1 MNQSTLALHLES
13 VSRRFGTHEVL
24 RDIELQV
31 EHGEWVA
38 IVGPSGCGKTTLL
51 NLMSGYD
58 NPSSGRVVRDGRA
71 RTVYQAD
78 GLFPWL
84 CVRDNVALG
93 LRHLDDKTQQA
104 QIAELL
110 EWIGLTNFAGHFPH
124 QLSGGMKQRVEI
136 ARAIGGQTEILLFD
150 EPFSSL
156 DYITRLRMRRELVR
170 LLDADHDPDVEHTSV
185 GNAGKQHS
193 RSMRRTLVMVTH
205 DIEEAAQLA
214 DRIVVLS
221 GRPASIGCEL
231 KVAVPQPR
239 SLTHPEV
246 VEVTRRIIAELGL
259 EETTL
264 ENSSVEA
271 V

>member
-1 MNQSTLALHLES
+1 MDQSTLALHLDN

-24 RDIELQV
+24 RDIELRV
-31 EHGEWVA
+31 AKGEWLA

-51 NLMSGYD
+51 NLMSGFD
-58 NPSSGRVVRDGRA
+58 APSSGQVVRNGRA

-84 CVRDNVALG
+84 SVRDNIAMG
-93 LRHLDDKTQQA
+93 LRHLDDKTRHSRTH
-104 QIAELL
+104 ELM
-110 EWIGLTNFAGHFPH
+110 EWIGLHGFANHYPH

-136 ARAIGGQTEILLFD
+136 ARAIGGQTDVLLLD

-156 DYITRLRMRRELVR
+156 DYITRLRMRHELVR
-170 LLDADHDPDVEHTSV
+170 LLDSNESS
-185 GNAGKQHS
+185 GEG
-193 RSMRRTLVMVTH
+193 RRTVVMVTH

-221 GRPASIGCEL
+221 GRPARISCEL
-231 KVAVPQPR
+231 KVAAPQPR

-259 EETTL
+259 EDVASVD
-264 ENSSVEA
+264 SSIEGK
-271 V
+271 

>member
-1 MNQSTLALHLES
+1 MAQSTLALQLEQ
-13 VSRRFGTHEVL
+13 VSRRFGAHEVL
-24 RDIELQV
+24 RDIDLSV
-31 EHGEWVA
+31 AHGEWLA

-51 NLMSGYD
+51 NLMSGFD
-58 NPSSGRVVRDGRA
+58 APSSGHIARSGRA

-84 CVRDNVALG
+84 PVRDNIALG
-93 LRHLDDKTQQA
+93 LRDLDDKTRQGRTQ
-104 QIAELL
+104 ELL
-110 EWIGLTNFAGHFPH
+110 EWIGLDEFADHYPH

-136 ARAIGGQTEILLFD
+136 ARAIGGQTDVLLLD

-170 LLDADHDPDVEHTSV
+170 LLDSKE
-185 GNAGKQHS
+185 G
-193 RSMRRTLVMVTH
+193 RRTVVMVTH

-221 GRPASIGCEL
+221 GRPARISCEL
-231 KVAVPQPR
+231 KVAAPQPR

-246 VEVTRRIIAELGL
+246 IEATCRIIAELGL
-259 EETTL
+259 EDVAPVG
-264 ENSSVEA
+264 SSVEA
-271 V
+271 Q